1 MAEAKVTDAVQTKR
15 FSLIKPSL
23 QTPFHIDFDWWQK
36 NERDWHVYLRSLL
49 CAEHQEMFANVQQG
63 EMIDWVDPKTAE
75 VKSVDG
81 IQHTLMSHCARRP
94 EFLTEQTAI
103 VEAVFR
109 LFLTNAPYLAVSVTP
124 FTLIPSQIPPPGTG
138 TPGFPKLGTLD
149 PGRLMGAG
157 ISFLPH
163 YLPKN

>member
-1 MAEAKVTDAVQTKR
+1 MTEGKTTDAVQTRR

-23 QTPFHIDFDWWQK
+23 QTPFHIDFDWWHK

-49 CAEHQEMFANVQQG
+49 CPEHQEVFADVQEG

-94 EFLTEQTAI
+94 EFVTEQTAI

-109 LFLTNAPYLAVSVTP
+109 LFLTNDNHPMTAEELGIRLNRPPQTILR
-124 FTLIPSQIPPPGTG
+124 TLSGPRVYKGLRPLQ
-138 TPGFPKLGTLD
+138 
-149 PGRLMGAG
+149 
-157 ISFLPH
+157 
-163 YLPKN
+163 

>member
-1 MAEAKVTDAVQTKR
+1 MAEGKPTTTAPTRR
-15 FSLIKPSL
+15 FSLIKPTL

-49 CAEHQEMFANVQQG
+49 CPEHQEVFADMRQG

-75 VKSVDG
+75 VKPVDG

-94 EFLTEQTAI
+94 EFVTEQTAL

-109 LFLTNAPYLAVSVTP
+109 LFLTNENMPMTP
-124 FTLIPSQIPPPGTG
+124 EELGSLLNRPPATILRTLSGPRVYKGLRPLQ
-138 TPGFPKLGTLD
+138 
-149 PGRLMGAG
+149 
-157 ISFLPH
+157 
-163 YLPKN
+163 

>member
-1 MAEAKVTDAVQTKR
+1 MTEGKTTDAVQTRR

-49 CAEHQEMFANVQQG
+49 CPEHQEVFADVQEG

-94 EFLTEQTAI
+94 EFVTEQTAI

-109 LFLTNAPYLAVSVTP
+109 LFLTNDNNPMTAEELGIRLNRPPQTILR
-124 FTLIPSQIPPPGTG
+124 TLSGPRVYKGLRPLQ
-138 TPGFPKLGTLD
+138 
-149 PGRLMGAG
+149 
-157 ISFLPH
+157 
-163 YLPKN
+163 